1 MYSRHSFRHSVLIE
15 GWNTDIDCK
24 EKVLVEKY
32 IIHGGKPLNGE
43 ITISGAKNAAVAIV
57 PAALMVEGPC
67 IIENVP
73 DIVDVKLQFEIL
85 EKMGVKVTQLDATT
99 FRTEAGDGLNLT
111 SEEMFESMT
120 RLRASYYFIGAEL
133 GRFGRATVAM
143 PGGCNFGGIRPV
155 DQHVK
160 GFERLGGTI
169 YMNEEIGLITASAP
183 KGLVGK
189 NIYFDVVTVGATM
202 NVMMAA
208 VFAKGQ
214 TIMENVAKE
223 PHIVDLANFL
233 NQMGADIKGAG
244 TDKIV
249 INGVDHLRGGTYS
262 IIPDQIEA
270 GTYMAAV
277 AACGGDV
284 VLKNVIPKH
293 LECISTKLEE
303 MGVDI
308 EMYDDSIRVS
318 RKGPL
323 IHTNLKTLPY
333 PGFPTDMH
341 PQMAA
346 VMCLA
351 DGSSHITEGV
361 WESRFRYAEELMKM
375 GARMNV
381 FKATAVIEG
390 VPHLS
395 GADVDA
401 HDLRAGAAMVI
412 AGLAAHGTTTVS
424 HIGYVERGYE
434 DIIGKIRS
442 VGGDISRI
450 ND

>member
-1 MYSRHSFRHSVLIE
+1 M
-15 GWNTDIDCK
+15 
-24 EKVLVEKY
+24 EKY
-32 IIHGGKPLNGE
+32 IIRGGKPLNGE

-73 DIVDVKLQFEIL
+73 DIVDVKLQFDIL
-85 EKMGVKVTQLDATT
+85 SKMGVKVTQLDETT
-99 FRTEAGDGLNLT
+99 FRTEAGSNVNLE
-111 SEEMFESMT
+111 SEETFAHMT

-133 GRFGRATVAM
+133 GRFGHAKVAM

-155 DQHVK
+155 DQHIK
-160 GFERLGGTI
+160 GFEKLNSFVRLD
-169 YMNEEIGLITASAP
+169 NEHGLITAVAP
-183 KGLVGK
+183 DGLTG
-189 NIYFDVVTVGATM
+189 NHIYFDVVTVGATM

-214 TIMENVAKE
+214 TVMENVAKE

-249 INGVDHLRGGTYS
+249 INGVEHLKGGTYS

-270 GTYMAAV
+270 GTYMAAA

-284 VLKNVIPKH
+284 TLNNVIPKH

-303 MGVDI
+303 MGVKV
-308 EMYDDSIRVS
+308 EMYDDAVRIIRN
-318 RKGPL
+318 GPL
-323 IHTNLKTLPY
+323 RHANLKTLPY
-333 PGFPTDMH
+333 PGFPTDMQ
-341 PQMAA
+341 PQLAA

-351 DGSSHITEGV
+351 DGSSHVTEGV
-361 WESRFRYAEELMKM
+361 WANRFRYTEELAKM
-375 GARMNV
+375 GAHINV
-381 FKATAVIEG
+381 FQETAVIEG
-390 VPHLS
+390 VPELF
-395 GADVDA
+395 GTDVQA

-412 AGLAAHGTTTVS
+412 AGLAAHGTTKIS

-434 DIIGKIRS
+434 KLVEKVRAL
-442 VGGDISRI
+442 GGDIDRI
-450 ND
+450 DED